1 MTPVLPP
8 LRKAAKSA
16 RIPIADTTP
25 FPTEN
30 KNCRLSAGISD
41 AASLERTAHA
51 PQASTAN
58 TEYQN
63 HGLRNIMSN
72 LFSALTGVSV
82 SGRNARLDLP
92 ASRVPSS
99 AAPRARSRRCRVHP
113 PFVSN
118 EVSYPALQ
126 KPAFPVP

>member
-25 FPTEN
+25 FATENTMPLALGSTFNFRSTSSATATGRVPTVN

-63 HGLRNIMSN
+63 QDRKS
-72 LFSALTGVSV
+72 T
-82 SGRNARLDLP
+82 RLN
-92 ASRVPSS
+92 SS
-99 AAPRARSRRCRVHP
+99 HLVI
-113 PFVSN
+113 
-118 EVSYPALQ
+118 SY
-126 KPAFPVP
+126 

>member
-25 FPTEN
+25 FATENRMPLALGSTFNFRSTSSATATGRVPTVN

-41 AASLERTAHA
+41 AASLESTAHA

-72 LFSALTGVSV
+72 LFQLLPVFPYPGAMPGFTGPVERRTTSSV
-82 SGRNARLDLP
+82 SQ
-92 ASRVPSS
+92 V
-99 AAPRARSRRCRVHP
+99 
-113 PFVSN
+113 
-118 EVSYPALQ
+118 
-126 KPAFPVP
+126 